1 MKSRRRATWKA
12 AARWGAMGWLAWR
25 ILGPE
30 VAPRYEQGQVRPLRI
45 PGRSVFVGEREFFVR
60 ETGPP
65 DASPLVLVHGWSL
78 DGEMTF
84 HRMIPALAESFRVII
99 PDHRNHGRSE
109 WIRGRFDIIDLAD
122 ELAGVLDAVGVR
134 NATLFGWSMGGMVT
148 QELARRR
155 PDLVDRMILGAT
167 AAKPIPRHRT
177 AAAAVLWLGR
187 TLARIS
193 RQEMATATGT
203 VLLRTDSLEPR
214 HHRWMRTG
222 LLRRD
227 PTLYYETGS
236 AVWRFDS
243 TPWIGRVST
252 PALVIIPT
260 DDQMVPP
267 GAQRDLASQLENV
280 EVAELDEGR
289 HEAVL
294 NRADEIV
301 DLVKRFLARP
311 PS

>member
-1 MKSRRRATWKA
+1 MTSPGRSSWKA
-12 AARWGAMGWLAWR
+12 IACWGATGWLAWR

-30 VAPRYEQGQVRPLRI
+30 VAPRYEPGQVRPLRI

-65 DASPLVLVHGWSL
+65 DAPPLVLVHGWSL
-78 DGEMTF
+78 DGEMTY
-84 HRMIPALAESFRVII
+84 HRMIPALAGTFRVII

-109 WIRGRFDIIDLAD
+109 WIRGSFDIVDVAD
-122 ELAGVLDAVGVR
+122 ELAGVLDAVGVTG
-134 NATLFGWSMGGMVT
+134 ATLFGWSMGGLVI

-155 PDLVDRMILGAT
+155 PDLVRRMILGAT
-167 AAKPIPRHRT
+167 AARPIPRHRT
-177 AAAAVLWLGR
+177 VALVVLWLGR

-193 RQEMATATGT
+193 RQEMATATST
-203 VLLRTDSLEPR
+203 VLLRTGSLRPR

-227 PTLYYETGS
+227 PTLYHETGS

-243 TPWIGRVST
+243 TGWIGRVST

-260 DDQMVPP
+260 DDQLVPP
-267 GAQRDLASQLENV
+267 AAQRDLASRLANV
-280 EVAELDEGR
+280 EVAELEGAR

-294 NRADEIV
+294 NRAEEIAE
-301 DLVKRFLARP
+301 LVEQF
-311 PS
+311 SG